1 MSGNGDWPPGY
12 SIKEMPRTLAP
23 ELIAAFADI
32 PVAVA
37 GDCMGRSLGAMGLV
51 AYHQNLHLGLC
62 GPALTVQV
70 RPGDNLMIHKAFMM
84 AQPGDIIVID
94 GGGDLTQ
101 ALIGGLMRTTAMT
114 RKIGGFVIDGAIR
127 DLVEWADGQVPVFAK
142 GHTHRGPSKEGPGRI
157 NAPIACA
164 GSPAISSWATPTAL
178 YACRPPRSRRCCLV
192 FVRIF
197 NANRPFACPMSRER
211 PIRNGSMR
219 YCGRKAC
226 LFSSCRF
233 LL

>member
-1 MSGNGDWPPGY
+1 MEKQMSGNGNWPPGY
-12 SIKEMPRTLAP
+12 SIEEMPRTLAP
-23 ELIAAFADI
+23 GLIAAFADI

-37 GDCMGRSLGAMGLV
+37 GDCMGRSLGAVGLV
-51 AYHQNLHLGLC
+51 AYHQNLNLGLC

-164 GSPAISSWATPTAL
+164 GMVVQPGDLILGDADGVISVPAAEAESL
-178 YACRPPRSRRCCLV
+178 LPRVKAHLQREQAIRLSNEQGTSDPER
-192 FVRIF
+192 F
-197 NANRPFACPMSRER
+197 NAVLRAKGLPV
-211 PIRNGSMR
+211 
-219 YCGRKAC
+219 
-226 LFSSCRF
+226 
-233 LL
+233 

>member
-1 MSGNGDWPPGY
+1 MSANGSWPPGY
-12 SIKEMPRTLAP
+12 SIEEMPRSLTP
-23 ELIAAFADI
+23 DLIDAFREI

-37 GDCMGRSLGAMGLV
+37 GDCMGRSLGAMGLR
-51 AYHQNLHLGLC
+51 AYHENLHLGLC

-101 ALIGGLMRTTAMT
+101 ALVGGLMRTTAMT

-127 DLVEWADGQVPVFAK
+127 DLVEWADGKVPVFAK

-157 NAPIACA
+157 NAPVACA
-164 GSPAISSWATPTAL
+164 GLVVQPGDLIMGDADGVICVPAAEARAL
-178 YACRPPRSRRCCLV
+178 LPRVHAHLERERAIRLSNEQGTSDPER
-192 FVRIF
+192 F
-197 NANRPFACPMSRER
+197 NAVLRAKGLPV
-211 PIRNGSMR
+211 
-219 YCGRKAC
+219 
-226 LFSSCRF
+226 
-233 LL
+233 